1 VTESARPDAPAP
13 AVGLTSA
20 EVARRQAEHGPNVLP
35 PPRTVPAWR
44 KLLAELFNFFAGM
57 LWVASGLAVVAGL
70 PALAVAIVLV
80 IVLNGVFAFGQEWRA
95 ERAAQSLRDL
105 LPRRATVVRDG
116 RHVDVDAAEL
126 VVGDVVVLEAGDRIS
141 ADLVLDVA
149 HGVLV
154 DTSMLTGES
163 VAAGAGEG
171 DPVFGGTFLVEGAG
185 VGTVTAIG
193 VHTRLASIARLTTEA
208 KRPPTPLHREIQRVV
223 RTLATIALGVGAL
236 FFVLSLLL
244 GQPARDGFLFAIGVT
259 VALVP
264 ESLLPTVTLSL
275 ALGAQRMAERQALVR
290 RLESV
295 ETLGSTTFICSDKTG
310 TLTRN
315 EMAVVTVW
323 TPAGRSRI
331 EGEGYEPEG
340 EVRSDEPA
348 ARDAATAAAR
358 AAVVCSTGHL
368 VARDGGWRPQGDP
381 MEVALDVLARRL
393 GLDTDGLRAAAPDR
407 VFPFDPRRRRMSV
420 VRDGWILVKGAPDT
434 VLPRCT
440 DRAGAD
446 AALDELSNQGL
457 RVIAVARRPD
467 DGATEAEI
475 AEQGLELLALLA
487 LEDPPRVGAAH
498 ALAACRRAGVAVAMI
513 TGDHPAT
520 ARAIADQVGLRRPHD
535 PVLTGAELPED
546 DAVLGALLDH
556 DGVVVSRVAPED
568 KLRIARALRA
578 RGHVVAMTGDGVNDG
593 PALQE
598 ADIGIAMGRSG
609 TDVARD
615 AADLVLL
622 DDDFATIVAAIEQG
636 RGTFANMRRFLTY
649 HLTDNVAELTPFV
662 VWALSGGR
670 FPLALGVL
678 QVLALDVGTDT
689 LPAVALG
696 GERPAPGVL
705 DRPPSSGRL
714 INRTVAF
721 RVFGVLGPTEAL
733 FSMSAFVAV
742 FLAAG
747 WRPGD
752 PFPEGQV
759 ELMASGAAFTAVVA
773 GQMANAFACRSTTR
787 WPGALGWT
795 SNRLLLGAVA
805 FEIVLAACFVA
816 VTPLADLLGQ
826 AWPSAAGWLVV
837 GLAAPALL
845 LADTTAKAVL
855 RRQARRRRHGLG
867 PGDPATRRDG

>member
-1 VTESARPDAPAP
+1 MSEVTRPGAGALAPI
-13 AVGLTSA
+13 GLTSA
-20 EVARRQAEHGPNVLP
+20 EVGRRQAAQGPNRLP

-44 KLLAELFNFFAGM
+44 KLLAQLVNFFAGM
-57 LWVASGLAVVAGL
+57 LWVASALALLAGL

-80 IVLNGVFAFGQEWRA
+80 IVLNGAFAFGQEWRA
-95 ERAAQSLRDL
+95 ERAAASLRDL

-116 RHVDVDAAEL
+116 HHLDVDASEL
-126 VVGDVVVLEAGDRIS
+126 VVGDVVVLEAGDRVS
-141 ADLVLDVA
+141 ADLVLDEA
-149 HGVLV
+149 HSVLV
-154 DTSMLTGES
+154 DTAMLTGES
-163 VAAGAGEG
+163 VPAAADAG
-171 DPVFGGTFLVEGAG
+171 DAVLGGTFLVEGAG
-185 VGTVTAIG
+185 RGTVTAIG
-193 VHTRLASIARLTTEA
+193 ADTRLASIARLTTEA
-208 KRPPTPLHREIQRVV
+208 RRPPTPLHREIRRVV
-223 RTLATIALGVGAL
+223 RTLASIALAVGVA

-244 GQPARDGFLFAIGVT
+244 GQPARDGFLFALGVT

-275 ALGAQRMAERQALVR
+275 ALGAQRMAERNALVR

-315 EMAVVTVW
+315 EMAVVAVW
-323 TPAGRSRI
+323 TPVGEASVV
-331 EGEGYEPEG
+331 GEGYEPVG
-340 EVRSDEPA
+340 EVRAESGSAREAVSLA
-348 ARDAATAAAR
+348 AGT
-358 AAVVCSTGHL
+358 AVVCSTGRL
-368 VARDGGWRPQGDP
+368 VSRDGRWVPQGDP
-381 MEVALDVLARRL
+381 MEVAIDVLARRL
-393 GLDTDGLRAAAPDR
+393 GVEVDHLRASLPDR

-420 VRDGWILVKGAPDT
+420 VRDGWLLVKGAPDA

-440 DRAGAD
+440 APGRAGE
-446 AALDELSNQGL
+446 ALDELSAQGL

-467 DGATEAEI
+467 GGDLADGDAEADA
-475 AEQGLELLALLA
+475 AERDLELLALLA

-498 ALAACRRAGVAVAMI
+498 ALAACRRAGVAVAMV

-520 ARAIADQVGLRRPHD
+520 ARAIADEVGLRRPHD
-535 PVLTGAELPED
+535 PVLTGDELPED
-546 DAVLGALLDH
+546 EAVLGALLDH

-568 KLRIARALRA
+568 KLRIARALRG

-678 QVLALDVGTDT
+678 QVLALDIGTDT

-696 GERPAPGVL
+696 GERPTPGVL
-705 DRPPSSGRL
+705 DRPPSAGRL
-714 INRTVAF
+714 INRTVAV
-721 RVFGVLGPTEAL
+721 RVFGVLGPTEAFMAML
-733 FSMSAFVAV
+733 AFVAV
-742 FLAAG
+742 FLGAG

-752 PFPEGQV
+752 PFPEGDV

-805 FEIVLAACFVA
+805 FEVVLAVAFVA
-816 VTPLADLLGQ
+816 VAPLADLLGQ
-826 AWPSAAGWLVV
+826 AWPSTAGWLVI

-845 LADTTAKAVL
+845 LADHVFKV
-855 RRQARRRRHGLG
+855 
-867 PGDPATRRDG
+867 ATRRRLRRRVHGLSSPP